1 MKVSAFFR
9 PLIGEESEEKKIIDM
24 MKWKMIFVKDWKGL
38 KIVSSKWAS
47 KKRGKTLLLNRP
59 NFALLP
65 DQHVRLIFNSKVTF
79 IALHLQVINHFDR
92 LLNF

>member
-38 KIVSSKWAS
+38 KIVSIK
-47 KKRGKTLLLNRP
+47 
-59 NFALLP
+59 
-65 DQHVRLIFNSKVTF
+65 
-79 IALHLQVINHFDR
+79 
-92 LLNF
+92 